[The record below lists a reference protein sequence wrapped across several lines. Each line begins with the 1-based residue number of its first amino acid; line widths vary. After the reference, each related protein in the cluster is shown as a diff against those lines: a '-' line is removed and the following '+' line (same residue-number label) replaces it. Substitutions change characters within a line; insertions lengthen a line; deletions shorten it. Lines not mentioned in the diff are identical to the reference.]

1 LAPYLLR
8 VTALPLHT
16 LKNIATGE
24 IVEISD
30 PGAALQTGKWK
41 DIGRVKVPSLRA
53 MASRAPYFHNGS
65 AKELNDVVRFYD
77 KRFAIGFTAQEMLD
91 LTAFLSAL

>member
-1 LAPYLLR
+1 LY
-8 VTALPLHT
+8 T